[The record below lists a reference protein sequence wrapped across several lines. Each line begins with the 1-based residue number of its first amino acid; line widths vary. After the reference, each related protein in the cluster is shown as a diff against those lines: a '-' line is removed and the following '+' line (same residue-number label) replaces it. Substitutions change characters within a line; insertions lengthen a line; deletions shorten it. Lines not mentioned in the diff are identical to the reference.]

1 MTDHGMAGHQHS
13 DTDRYAPRH
22 KVPSWVIISAA
33 RYGLGRSTYITGMT
47 HELIKDQF
55 DHMHAI
61 DQEVILDDMKYQ
73 FDLDE
78 QPRRENSL
86 RLNDEV
92 RALRSLYFWCL
103 ERKKEK

>member
-1 MTDHGMAGHQHS
+1 MTDHQHS

-22 KVPSWVIISAA
+22 KVPSWVIVSAA
-33 RYGLGRSTYITGMT
+33 RYGLGRTTYINGMT
-47 HELIKDQF
+47 LELIKDQF

-78 QPRRENSL
+78 QPRKENSL

-92 RALRSLYFWCL
+92 RALRSLYLWCL